1 MSLRLTKVDPYF
13 CLFTKYKMT
22 TVSFYKIPVYVCDS
36 TKEYYLFDILLPST
50 FTEQTNIMILSYLC
64 KLRPVFSTQKN
75 IDAVLSAWLDSQHY
89 IMFNY
94 LYIPETGEQERLSI
108 DGLKKI
114 KIGSRVFS
122 LSQQENSD
130 FYFHSIVCM
139 LIMQHY
145 TVTF

>member
-1 MSLRLTKVDPYF
+1 MSNPSSSSTL
-13 CLFTKYKMT
+13 
-22 TVSFYKIPVYVCDS
+22 SFYKIPVYVCDS
-36 TKEYYLFDILLPST
+36 IKEYYLFDILLPIT

-64 KLRPVFSTQKN
+64 KLRSVFSTQKN
-75 IDAVLSAWLDSQHY
+75 IDSVLSTWFDNQHY

-94 LYIPETGEQERLSI
+94 LYIPEIGEQERVSN

-114 KIGSRVFS
+114 KVGSRVFS

-130 FYFHSIVCM
+130 FFFHSVVCM

-145 TVTF
+145 HL